1 MHRYK
6 VYDGEELIF
15 TGTAK
20 EVKRKLDIR
29 PTASLATWVT
39 KEKSYLV
46 RGIYRLEISD
56 EIPIPQQPVD
66 PHWECLHMMLVV
78 RREDKTSIAAD
89 PSKYINRLRDC
100 GVEVKV
106 TPYMSIELND
116 TDITAPKQKRMSK
129 KCWMVERVR

>member
-1 MHRYK
+1 MHIYK

-29 PTASLATWVT
+29 PNASLATWVT
-39 KEKSYLV
+39 EKKSYLV
-46 RGIYRLEISD
+46 RSIYRLEICD
-56 EIPIPQQPVD
+56 ELKAEEVTD
-66 PHWECLHMMLVV
+66 PHWDCLYMMLVV

-106 TPYMSIELND
+106 TPYMSMEINE
-116 TDITAPKQKRMSK
+116 TDITAPKQKRKPK
-129 KCWMVERVR
+129 KCWMVERVH